1 MLNQPTVTTDLLCKW
16 PQKSSLIQI
25 SFAPVCAG
33 RGATQI
39 RPMAKLHK
47 SNTLKASSAALLCCT
62 EQLQSRGYPKVLRH
76 QEHVHHSE
84 SSLHCRRLNK
94 QFLLSA
100 APQTIPSSAAKQQQ
114 QLWGLFGALGPLS
127 SRSAGV
133 WQGRRGWH
141 SLGGRSSW
149 QRSSTGIPGG
159 CLIQSV
165 PPVDQGIPTEVCRT
179 KALSKPSSSPSQSVL
194 PTATSSL
201 SFVDKKQGKK
211 KDFHRKL
218 IITFS
223 PPPLI
228 FWHKCIRY
236 SLQI

>member
-16 PQKSSLIQI
+16 PQKSSFIQI

-39 RPMAKLHK
+39 RPMAKLNK
-47 SNTLKASSAALLCCT
+47 SNTLKASSGACAVLHRAAPVQRMSQSPASPGARPPLRVLPAFQTFEQAIPSFCSSPDHPFICSQAAAAALGSVPGRWVPSAPGVLGSGRAG
-62 EQLQSRGYPKVLRH
+62 EAGRG
-76 QEHVHHSE
+76 
-84 SSLHCRRLNK
+84 
-94 QFLLSA
+94 
-100 APQTIPSSAAKQQQ
+100 
-114 QLWGLFGALGPLS
+114 
-127 SRSAGV
+127 
-133 WQGRRGWH
+133 
-141 SLGGRSSW
+141 LGGRSSW

-201 SFVDKKQGKK
+201 SFVDKKQEKK
-211 KDFHRKL
+211 KKRF
-218 IITFS
+218 
-223 PPPLI
+223 P
-228 FWHKCIRY
+228 
-236 SLQI
+236 